1 VALTLTTLTGT
12 IVQPDDST
20 PCHGSIVLTPGS
32 GLLVAADDNRLL
44 AGELTIALDANGAFT
59 VDLPSTD
66 NEGVQPEPGT
76 WNWSVRFKL
85 LDAAIPEFSFA
96 LPSEP
101 DSVDLA
107 DVARVAPAPG
117 TYLVVPGPAGPQG
130 EKGDPGD
137 VGAGALLAAN
147 NLADLTDAT
156 AARASLGLGTA
167 ATQASS
173 AFDAAGSAATAQS
186 AAVASAAS
194 DATTKA
200 GTAQANAIS
209 AAAGDAT
216 AKVAAHTAA
225 IDPHGDRAAAAADA
239 TTKAA
244 AAQSA
249 AATDATSKVTAHT
262 GAVDPHGDRAA
273 AASALSGH
281 VAASDP
287 HGDRAAAAADATTKA
302 NTAQSAATSAAA
314 TDAATRVTAHSGAA
328 DPHGDRVAAATDAA
342 TKVSAHAG
350 ASDPHGDRAFATSA
364 VTTHTGAADPH
375 GDRAAAATDASSKVA
390 AHTAATDPHADRA
403 FTTSAIST
411 HAAAADPHGDRAD
424 AATKYLP
431 MTGGALTG
439 NLTVAGHALRT
450 PQAADHGLRAWT
462 FDPRFCGATAA
473 VAVGGTLF
481 LSGMFI
487 TESFTAT
494 TLYWGVSV
502 APSGQTAGQN
512 FVGLYDSTGTL
523 LTSFGV
529 DSDTATTG
537 LKTAAISVALTP
549 GTYWAAFLFN
559 ASTTAPQ
566 LPRAAGAG
574 GTPTLINVGLSG
586 ASQLYASNGT
596 GRTAM
601 PSTITMS
608 SNVAATG
615 YWAAIK

>member
-1 VALTLTTLTGT
+1 MALTLTTLTGT

-44 AGELTIALDANGAFT
+44 AGELTVALDANGAFT

-167 ATQASS
+167 ATQPSS

-186 AAVASAAS
+186 AAVASAAT

-209 AAAGDAT
+209 AAAADAT

-225 IDPHGDRAAAAADA
+225 TDPHGDRAAAAADA

-273 AASALSGH
+273 AA
-281 VAASDP
+281 
-287 HGDRAAAAADATTKA
+287 
-302 NTAQSAATSAAA
+302 
-314 TDAATRVTAHSGAA
+314 
-328 DPHGDRVAAATDAA
+328 TDAA

-350 ASDPHGDRAFATSA
+350 ASDPHGDRAFTTGA

-390 AHTAATDPHADRA
+390 AHTAAADPHADRA
-403 FTTSAIST
+403 FTTSAISI

-450 PQAADHGLRAWT
+450 PQATDHGLRAWT

-473 VAVGGTLF
+473 VATSGTLF

-512 FVGLYDSTGTL
+512 FVGLYDSSGTL
-523 LTSFGV
+523 LTSLGV